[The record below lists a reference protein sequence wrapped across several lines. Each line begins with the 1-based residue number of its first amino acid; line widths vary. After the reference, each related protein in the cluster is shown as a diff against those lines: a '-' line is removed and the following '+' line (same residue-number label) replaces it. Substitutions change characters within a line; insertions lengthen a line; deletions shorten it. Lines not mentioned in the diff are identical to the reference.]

1 MSCGCCQE
9 DSGVNTGT
17 TVGQAKA
24 PEDSR
29 GGGVLQMIV
38 SDEEEAEE
46 EDSLL
51 FMVILLL
58 FRVRFVYFDP
68 MREYIVTL
76 LSHDRLIDNNR

>member
-1 MSCGCCQE
+1 
-9 DSGVNTGT
+9 
-17 TVGQAKA
+17 
-24 PEDSR
+24 
-29 GGGVLQMIV
+29 MIV